1 VFQGLVICQPSFS
14 FFFFFSSI
22 TKSNNKVD
30 LLDSQGLCVTD
41 VGQVGDELEAIHN
54 LAAGRAPALD
64 AEAEDAAKAP
74 LQQALGRLMVR
85 VALEAWV
92 RDPGDVG
99 AGLEVARQGEGV
111 LGVALGA
118 QAERLDAE
126 QQLLGGERVER
137 GAQVAQDLDAGADD
151 EGDGAERVPE
161 LEPVVA
167 LGRLDKLR
175 EPGAVLAPIELARVD
190 EDAADGGAVATD
202 PLGRRVDDN
211 VGAMVDG
218 TDEVATSPER
228 VVNLPPGVLVS
239 PSHVFHIQHT
249 FRAEGKME
257 RTTRGTP
264 FSWATLAMASISG
277 TL

>member
-1 VFQGLVICQPSFS
+1 
-14 FFFFFSSI
+14 
-22 TKSNNKVD
+22 VD

-228 VVNLPPGVLVS
+228 VVNLSPGVLVS
-239 PSHVFHIQHT
+239 PSHVLHIQHT